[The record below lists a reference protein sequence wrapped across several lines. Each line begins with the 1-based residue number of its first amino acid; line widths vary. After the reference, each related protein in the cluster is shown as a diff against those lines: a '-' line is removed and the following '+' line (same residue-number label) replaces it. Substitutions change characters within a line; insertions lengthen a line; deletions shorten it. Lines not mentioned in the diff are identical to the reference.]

1 MSEKPIYK
9 TQDGYQEIVDSYN
22 AILKRWPIEYT
33 EKIVETNYGRTNL
46 IVCGNSN
53 KPPLFLIHGSS
64 SNSTMWIGD
73 VEKLSESYRIY
84 CIDIIGEPGKSEAK
98 RYDFT
103 GSAYSQWLKEILD
116 QLKIDKAI
124 FIGNS
129 MGGWMALKFAIE
141 YPEKVTKLVLLAT
154 SGITPAKKSF
164 LFRIIPLLLLGERG
178 LYGINKIVYGR
189 EDIPAEALEVSNII
203 MKNFNPRVDSLPVF
217 TDTLLKR
224 ISASLLFIGG
234 EKDALLPTHKTAK
247 RINEIFPDA
256 KTMVIGDNGHVV
268 YGVLDTIM
276 EFLEKNQ

>member
-1 MSEKPIYK
+1 MSEKSIYK
-9 TQDGYQEIVDSYN
+9 SQDGYQEIVDSYN
-22 AILKRWPIEYT
+22 AILEKWPIDYI
-33 EKIVETNYGRTNL
+33 EKIIETTYGRTNL

-53 KPPLFLIHGSS
+53 NPPLFLIHGSS

-73 VEKLSESYRIY
+73 VEKLSQSYRVY

-98 RYDFT
+98 RYDFR
-103 GSAYSQWLKEILD
+103 GNAYSQWLKEILD
-116 QLKIDKAI
+116 HLKIDKAI

-129 MGGWMALKFAIE
+129 MGGWMAIKFAID

-154 SGITPAKKSF
+154 SGIAPAKKSF

-203 MKNFNPRVDSLPVF
+203 MKNFNPRVESMPVF
-217 TDTLLKR
+217 TDILLKR
-224 ISASLLFIGG
+224 ITAPLLFIGG
-234 EKDALLPTHKTAK
+234 ENDALLPTHKTAK

-268 YGVLDTIM
+268 YGVVDTIM